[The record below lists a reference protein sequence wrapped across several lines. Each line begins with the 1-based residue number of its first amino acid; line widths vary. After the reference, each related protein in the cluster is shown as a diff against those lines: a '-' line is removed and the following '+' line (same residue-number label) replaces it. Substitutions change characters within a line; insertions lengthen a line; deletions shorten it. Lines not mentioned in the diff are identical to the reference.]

1 MILHISLFAKLNHN
15 GWMNF
20 KTCPMWFA
28 LFRIVS
34 LDEWME
40 SYVISV
46 NSQVNTKALDSG
58 NHGKYSTHIKY
69 FSLLAAALF
78 WSIWPH
84 EICLCNQNHIKPMS
98 VIWSL
103 KLFSQKINIES
114 MISHDIDLDSASKSS
129 NELNKSYFLCISFSV
144 QQLPTITYASD
155 QMCKVWAHHDALIA
169 IICSY
174 MFSCSKSNK
183 CGCCVNRF
191 LQNQLSYE
199 PSLCHSL
206 SDQIEVLF
214 RLVCTYICLKP

>member
-1 MILHISLFAKLNHN
+1 MWLVVVVCNCIILPKMILHISLFAKLNHN
-15 GWMNF
+15 GWMNL

-114 MISHDIDLDSASKSS
+114 MISHDIDFDSASKSS
-129 NELNKSYFLCISFSV
+129 KELKNHIF
-144 QQLPTITYASD
+144 YASLFLFNNFLLLLTP
-155 QMCKVWAHHDALIA
+155 LI
-169 IICSY
+169 
-174 MFSCSKSNK
+174 K
-183 CGCCVNRF
+183 CVKCEHIMM
-191 LQNQLSYE
+191 LSL
-199 PSLCHSL
+199 P
-206 SDQIEVLF
+206 
-214 RLVCTYICLKP
+214 